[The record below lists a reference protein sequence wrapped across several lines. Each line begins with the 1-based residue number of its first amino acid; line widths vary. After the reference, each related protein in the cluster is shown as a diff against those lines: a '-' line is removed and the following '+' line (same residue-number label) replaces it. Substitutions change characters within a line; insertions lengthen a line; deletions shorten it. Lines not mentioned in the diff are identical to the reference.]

1 MSILRPISCFSLPVM
16 SAKLFSKISSSSF
29 GHQMWEV
36 VPLNIVLD
44 CVSKLE
50 VLRGGG
56 EGGRY
61 IVAPWVNNMI
71 SERQGTT
78 MCLEIWCSLP
88 LKWFSCQET
97 TSSVPFPCFSK
108 SISLFFQ
115 KYFSFF
121 QKYFS
126 FFSKVFLFFGKIFSE
141 RVKAGGRLV
150 VFDYDLKYKL
160 KNSHN

>member
-1 MSILRPISCFSLPVM
+1 MLGDLVLFAPEMILLSGNDLIRSIP
-16 SAKLFSKISSSSF
+16 LF
-29 GHQMWEV
+29 
-36 VPLNIVLD
+36 L
-44 CVSKLE
+44 
-50 VLRGGG
+50 
-56 EGGRY
+56 
-61 IVAPWVNNMI
+61 
-71 SERQGTT
+71 
-78 MCLEIWCSLP
+78 
-88 LKWFSCQET
+88 
-97 TSSVPFPCFSK
+97 
-108 SISLFFQ
+108 Q